1 MNPLRILIIA
11 TFFPPLNSIASLR
24 PYSWAKCWSKAGH
37 DVAVLTMQKPPQSS
51 TDLHLPNTGFRVVE
65 VPQPPFLQALKRD
78 YQETR
83 QATKKPSFIKRGL
96 IRFYN
101 YLRYKRGLFHS
112 CRMPDFADFWIGR
125 ASKVAEELG
134 PWDLVVSTA
143 GPYAVHI
150 IAEKLKKQG
159 AAQRWIADYRDN
171 WSDNHIYPGLF
182 PFSWIESILEKK
194 LMRSADVITATSAP
208 FAAKMQSRYDCK
220 ARVQVIENGFDPDD
234 FASLPVASIFP
245 YDGKF
250 RIVYTGTI
258 YPGKQDPSTF
268 FQAVSELASDDR
280 DRLEILFVGHQLE
293 HLSELIRHYGIE
305 GNIRIMGFVS
315 REEALRMQRD
325 AHLLLFIVWKNL
337 SERGV
342 YSGKI
347 YEYLFSGTKIMAI
360 GAEGMDDSQAL
371 IVESG
376 AGVALHQVSEM
387 KNYLA
392 AQLRQG
398 RKEPVH
404 ADQQILARFNRQTLA
419 HKLLQLK

>member
-1 MNPLRILIIA
+1 MRILIIA

-24 PYSWAKCWSKAGH
+24 PYSWAKCWSLAGH
-37 DVAVLTMQKPPQSS
+37 DVTVLTMQKPPHPT
-51 TDLHLPNTGFRVVE
+51 TDLHLPNTGFQVVE
-65 VPQPPFLQALKRD
+65 VPLPRFLQALKKD

-83 QATKKPSFIKRGL
+83 QAGQKTSLIKRGL
-96 IRFYN
+96 IRIYD

-125 ASKVAEELG
+125 AGKVAEELG

-150 IAEKLKKQG
+150 IAEKLKKRG
-159 AAQRWIADYRDN
+159 MAKRWIADYRDN

-194 LMRSADVITATSAP
+194 LMRSADAITATSAP

-234 FASLPVASIFP
+234 FASLPPASIFP
-245 YDGKF
+245 NDGKF

-258 YPGKQDPSTF
+258 YPGKQDPSSF
-268 FQAVSELASDDR
+268 FQAVSELSQELDQ
-280 DRLEILFVGHQLE
+280 LEILFVGHQLE
-293 HLSELIRHYGIE
+293 HLSDLIRHFGIE
-305 GNIRIMGFVS
+305 RHVRILGFVS

-325 AHLLLFIVWKNL
+325 AHLLLFIVWKDL
-337 SERGV
+337 AERGV

-347 YEYLFSGTKIMAI
+347 YEYLFSGTRIMAI
-360 GAEGMDDSQAL
+360 GAKGMDDSQQL

-376 AGVALHQVSEM
+376 TGVALHHVSEI
-387 KNYLA
+387 KNFLI
-392 AQLRQG
+392 AQSSQG
-398 RKEPVH
+398 KKQVVD

-419 HKLLQLK
+419 HKLLHLK

>member
-1 MNPLRILIIA
+1 MRILIIA

-37 DVAVLTMQKPPQSS
+37 DVTVLTMQKPPHPA
-51 TDLHLPNTGFRVVE
+51 TDLNLPNTGFRIVE
-65 VPQPPFLQALKRD
+65 VPQPRFLQAWKKE

-83 QATKKPSFIKRGL
+83 HGERKPSFIKSGL
-96 IRFYN
+96 IRLYN
-101 YLRYKRGLFHS
+101 WLRYKRGLFHS
-112 CRMPDFADFWIGR
+112 CRMPDFADFWIRR
-125 ASKVAEELG
+125 ASKVAEEIG

-150 IAEKLKKQG
+150 IAEKLKKRG
-159 AAQRWIADYRDN
+159 IAKRWIADYRDN

-194 LMRSADVITATSAP
+194 LMRSADAIAATSAP

-234 FASLPVASIFP
+234 FASLPAVSIFSN
-245 YDGKF
+245 DGKF

-258 YPGKQDPSTF
+258 YPGKQDPASF
-268 FQAVSELASDDR
+268 FQAVSELSQEHR
-280 DRLEILFVGHQLE
+280 EKLEILFVGHQLE
-293 HLSELIRHYGIE
+293 HLSDLIRRYGIE
-305 GNIRIMGFVS
+305 PCVRILGFVR

-325 AHLLLFIVWKNL
+325 AHLLLFIVWKDL

-347 YEYLFSGTKIMAI
+347 YEYLFSGTKIMAM
-360 GAEGMDDSQAL
+360 GAEGMDDSQKL

-376 AGVALHQVSEM
+376 TGVALHHVSEM
-387 KNYLA
+387 KNFLT
-392 AQLRQG
+392 AQISQG

-404 ADQQILARFNRQTLA
+404 ADQKILSRFNRQTLA
-419 HKLLQLK
+419 HKLLNL